1 MLRGMGFDNTTSLY
15 VASGKI
21 YNAEK
26 YMTPLRE
33 LFPLL
38 QTKETL
44 TSPEELAQFKVISP
58 SLSYSI
64 FIIIVTVERPHSYII
79 SQQASITL
87 VQFEGRVT
95 VG

>member
-1 MLRGMGFDNTTSLY
+1 MQVGMMLHGMGFDNTTSLY

-44 TSPEELAQFKVISP
+44 TSPEELAQFKVFP
-58 SLSYSI
+58 PPLVTPFLS
-64 FIIIVTVERPHSYII
+64 
-79 SQQASITL
+79 
-87 VQFEGRVT
+87 
-95 VG
+95 